1 MEFKDLLSSRIK
13 ELSLKASNNC
23 YITKLD
29 FLSLSEQN
37 VFYEILKEEK
47 LNKVSSKIN
56 DSAYFFFGG
65 LDYLERKMLFFLPSY
80 ITTEDFLSNYAQEY
94 ISCIKISPKNI
105 KFSDALTHKDYLGAL
120 MSLGFTREKF
130 GDILTDSSYAYL
142 FVDSS
147 IVSQVC
153 NQLNK
158 VKHTDVKCEQINCK
172 DCHFTF
178 NFIEKTIF
186 IASNRLDNILSEVYN
201 LSRNQAQEIIKQEL
215 VYIDGKTITSS
226 SFEVKVNSRISVSKK
241 GKFIFLGQQSTSRSG
256 KLVCN
261 VKIYN

>member
-1 MEFKDLLSSRIK
+1 MEFKDLLTSRIK
-13 ELSLKASNNC
+13 ELSLKASNNS

-37 VFYEILKEEK
+37 IFYDILKEEK
-47 LNKVSSKIN
+47 LNKVPSKIN
-56 DSAYFFFGG
+56 DSTYLFFGG

-80 ITTEDFLSNYAQEY
+80 ISKEDFINEYALDY

-105 KFSDALTHKDYLGAL
+105 KFSDTLTHRDYLGAL
-120 MSLGFTREKF
+120 MNLGFTREKF

-147 IVSQVC
+147 ISSQIC
-153 NQLNK
+153 SQLTK
-158 VKHTDVKCEQINCK
+158 VKHTDIKCEIISCK
-172 DCHFTF
+172 DCNFTY

-186 IASNRLDNILSEVYN
+186 IASNRLDNILAEVYN
-201 LSRNQAQEIIKQEL
+201 LSRNQAQEIIKDEL
-215 VYIDGKTITSS
+215 VYIDGKTIISN
-226 SFEVKVNSRISVSKK
+226 SFEVKNDSRISVSKK
-241 GKFIFLGQQSTSRSG
+241 GKFIFTGSNSTSRSG
-256 KLVCN
+256 KLVCK